1 MSARNITTNQLVSG
15 YVSNGW
21 YNGRKSTTVRQR
33 IIPTHGQTI
42 ANLSYQLPPRA
53 RIVWAEVL
61 TQTGLL
67 LSTTGDG
74 TNTANSVALMMYPTT
89 GTVALTS
96 PPTTGTQSSPAG
108 TNGYMVI
115 QTPGTATDSN
125 GQARGVPLIFGT
137 VATNQCVNTNT
148 VSALLAIQPSLVSS
162 NRVSF
167 TTTGT
172 ANFRFGT
179 DTSTT
184 TNTNTCGAID
194 VTLYVEEYDQ
204 APYA

>member
-1 MSARNITTNQLVSG
+1 MSVRNITTNQLVNG
-15 YVSNGW
+15 YVSQGW
-21 YNGRKSTTVRQR
+21 YNGRRATTVRQR

-42 ANLSYQLPPRA
+42 VNLSYQLPPRA

-74 TNTANSVALMMYPTT
+74 TNTANSVALMMFPAT
-89 GTVALTS
+89 GTAALTT

-115 QTPGTATDSN
+115 QTPGTATDTN
-125 GQARGVPLIFGT
+125 GQARGLPLVFGT
-137 VATNQCVNTNT
+137 TATHPVVNTST
-148 VSALLAIQPSLVSS
+148 VGALMAILPSLVSS
-162 NRVSF
+162 NRISF
-167 TTTGT
+167 STTGT

-194 VTLYVEEYDQ
+194 VTLYVEDYDQ